1 MQSAIEELMKG
12 RTVVVVAHR
21 LSTIQRADR
30 IIVLDK
36 GVIVQEGTHAE
47 LVQTSGML
55 GAVLDRLPGPGVSVV
70 LGSGCEGQ
78 RRFGGWHWDLWF

>member
-1 MQSAIEELMKG
+1 VQSAIEELMKG

-47 LVQTSGML
+47 LVQTSGVYKEMVKRQLNSEDVEML
-55 GAVLDRLPGPGVSVV
+55 EATAGSPGHMGQSNAD
-70 LGSGCEGQ
+70 SG
-78 RRFGGWHWDLWF
+78 